1 MFWIHLLL
9 TMSLGIPV
17 LSSSTMVY
25 EVTTN
30 SQDLNINAT
39 AENVVDKVRVIK
51 MKGSSSN
58 LSIYSLLFPL
68 R

>member
-1 MFWIHLLL
+1 MFWIHLIL

-17 LSSSTMVY
+17 LSSSTMVH

-58 LSIYSLLFPL
+58 LSIYSLLFP
-68 R
+68 

>member
-51 MKGSSSN
+51 MKGSSPN
-58 LSIYSLLFPL
+58 LSIYSFLFP
-68 R
+68 

>member
-51 MKGSSSN
+51 MKGSCSN
-58 LSIYSLLFPL
+58 LSIYSLLFP
-68 R
+68 

>member
-30 SQDLNINAT
+30 SQDLKINAT

-58 LSIYSLLFPL
+58 LSIYSLLFP
-68 R
+68 

>member
-30 SQDLNINAT
+30 SRDLKINAT

-58 LSIYSLLFPL
+58 LSIYSLLFP
-68 R
+68 

>member
-1 MFWIHLLL
+1 MFWIHLLW

-58 LSIYSLLFPL
+58 LSIYSLLFP
-68 R
+68 

>member
-39 AENVVDKVRVIK
+39 AENVVDEVRVIK

-58 LSIYSLLFPL
+58 FSIYSLLFP
-68 R
+68 